1 MNETFVTKK
10 IAPKEKFSEFCI
22 ISRKTLGILAMYITT
37 IGECTEDLV
46 AKLDEDYENARLEN
60 KVTITDTKLTFPSR
74 YKKPDGTTVEI
85 VLKPNAYEGDK
96 EWFFYY
102 VVTDVND
109 TQWTKESAPGKQ
121 LESFAYL
128 GSWETLLAD
137 LAAKAIPEEW
147 DFVGSNT
154 ASREKIILVQ
164 YLRHTFS
171 RLLYEKKICID
182 SDEQFAAFNTGLVD
196 RYYDDI
202 YACFVP
208 NIAGYENKW
217 RFAGFCTAG
226 VNSLGKQLVNTFNP
240 LPAPAVYFKCKE
252 DLLFDQAKPLH
263 VDFKHII
270 IDNVHRLPLQFLYEQ
285 FYDASDARELVN
297 NIRAATDKDEL
308 YLQLRNLLDNDNKLF
323 LRVQNR
329 LKDAVELSKKRARWN
344 YKTAVPMY
352 YARTNTMSFMLPLA
366 LIDDL
371 APDVALVVGLTQS
384 GCYQGQTVLT
394 LPQAY
399 IDARLVCRLTENWLD
414 PTKISVYS
422 QNADDPDE

>member
-10 IAPKEKFSEFCI
+10 IAPKKKFSEFCI
-22 ISRKTLGILAMYITT
+22 ISRKTLGILAMYVTT

-46 AKLDEDYENARLEN
+46 AKLDEDYENARLED

-109 TQWTKESAPGKQ
+109 TQWTKESAPSKQ

-182 SDEQFAAFNTGLVD
+182 RDEQFAAFNTGLVD

-252 DLLFDQAKPLH
+252 DLLFDQTKPLH
-263 VDFKHII
+263 VDFKHILLTMFTDFHYNFCMNSFMTLLTRENLLI
-270 IDNVHRLPLQFLYEQ
+270 IFV
-285 FYDASDARELVN
+285 
-297 NIRAATDKDEL
+297 
-308 YLQLRNLLDNDNKLF
+308 LQLIKMNYIYSFEICSITTINCSCEFKTGLKTLLSYPRREQGGTIK
-323 LRVQNR
+323 R
-329 LKDAVELSKKRARWN
+329 LCLCTTREQ
-344 YKTAVPMY
+344 
-352 YARTNTMSFMLPLA
+352 
-366 LIDDL
+366 I
-371 APDVALVVGLTQS
+371 Q
-384 GCYQGQTVLT
+384 
-394 LPQAY
+394 
-399 IDARLVCRLTENWLD
+399 CRLCFRLR
-414 PTKISVYS
+414 
-422 QNADDPDE
+422 